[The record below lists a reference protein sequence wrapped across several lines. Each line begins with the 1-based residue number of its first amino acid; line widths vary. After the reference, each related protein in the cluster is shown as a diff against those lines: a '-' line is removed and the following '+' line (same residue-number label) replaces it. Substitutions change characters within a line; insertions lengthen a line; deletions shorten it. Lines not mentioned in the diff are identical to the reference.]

1 MQIYELILI
10 AIGLS
15 MDAFAVSV
23 TNGMCKKNVNGLWTL
38 KIGLTFGIFQGV
50 MPIIGYVLGQTF
62 TSYVERFDHIIALV
76 LLVFIG
82 GKMLLDGVSKNSDKD
97 SNAVSELKN
106 GELLMQGLATS
117 IDALAIG
124 VSFAA
129 LKTSIVLSA
138 GFIAI
143 TTFLFGIAG
152 VFIGKRF
159 GSILNKK
166 ATVVGGLILIGI
178 GVKIFVEHV
187 FFS

>member
-23 TNGMCKKNVNGLWTL
+23 TNGMCKKNINGIWTL

-62 TSYVERFDHIIALV
+62 TAYVERFDHIIALV

-82 GKMLLDGVSKNSDKD
+82 GKMLLDGIGKHPEESS
-97 SNAVSELKN
+97 ALSELKN

-143 TTFLFGIAG
+143 TTFLFGVAG

-178 GVKIFVEHV
+178 GVKIFVEHM